1 MIGRRSEQK
10 KGEKTQGSSSWDA
23 EIEHREGHANRS
35 VNEPYTSERSYDSF
49 ISFHTFSLVR
59 DPYCKA

>member
-1 MIGRRSEQK
+1 MIGRSEQK

-23 EIEHREGHANRS
+23 EVEHRDADRS